1 MSRYVSYIR
10 VSTLRQGRSGLGV
23 EGQIAAV
30 QAHIAGHEHIGQFIE
45 IESGRNCDRPE
56 LKKAIAL
63 ARKTKSTI
71 VIAKLDRLA
80 RNVAFVSA
88 LLESGAEFA
97 ACDMPQ
103 ADRMMLQIVAV
114 FAEHEAKMI
123 SERTKAA
130 LQAARARGVHLG
142 NRKNL
147 ADAQAKAR
155 QTLIDQA
162 DTHAHNVLPA
172 IRDVVRS
179 GVYSVH
185 KIADA
190 LNNRGIATRRGG
202 AWNGSSVLNIVKR
215 SGFDGIKSLVGT
227 L

>member
-1 MSRYVSYIR
+1 MSRFVSYIR
-10 VSTLRQGRSGLGV
+10 VSTLRQGRSGLGL
-23 EGQIAAV
+23 EAQIAAV
-30 QAHIAGHEHIGQFIE
+30 QAHTAGHELVGQFIE

-103 ADRMMLQIVAV
+103 ADRMMLQLQIVAV

-130 LQAARARGVHLG
+130 LQAARARGVLLG

-147 ADAQAKAR
+147 VDAQAKAR
-155 QTLIDQA
+155 RTLIAQA
-162 DTHAHNVLPA
+162 DSHAANVLPA
-172 IRDVVRS
+172 IRDVVRC

-190 LNNRGIATRRGG
+190 LNNRGVATRRGG

-215 SGFDGIKSLVGT
+215 SGFATLRELV
-227 L
+227 

>member
-10 VSTLRQGRSGLGV
+10 VSTSRQACSGLGLEAQV
-23 EGQIAAV
+23 AAV
-30 QAHIAGHEHIGQFIE
+30 QALIAGHEHIGQFIE
-45 IESGRNCDRPE
+45 VESGRNCDRPE
-56 LKKAIAL
+56 LKKAIVL
-63 ARKTKSTI
+63 ARKMKAVI

-88 LLESGAEFA
+88 LLDSGAEFA

-130 LQAARARGVHLG
+130 LQAARARGVRLG
-142 NRKNL
+142 NCKNL
-147 ADAQAKAR
+147 KDAQAKAQ
-155 QTLIDQA
+155 QTLIAQA
-162 DTHAHNVLPA
+162 DAHAAKTLPT
-172 IRDVVRS
+172 IRDVVHS
-179 GVYSVH
+179 GVFSVH

-202 AWNGSSVLNIVKR
+202 SWTGTGVLNIVKR
-215 SGFDGIKSLVGT
+215 SGFSNTREILVS
-227 L
+227 